1 MISLLYLL
9 IFFINGRLL
18 WLVKLKRGDP
28 NHFEMVTAMKQ
39 DLQLTDLCSD
49 KAESLLPFALEIYK
63 LKFEDEPPYQK
74 LAHLLRKALL

>member
-1 MISLLYLL
+1 
-9 IFFINGRLL
+9 
-18 WLVKLKRGDP
+18 
-28 NHFEMVTAMKQ
+28 MVTAMKQ